1 MDDGRIQ
8 KVVLMQL
15 RDRASKNRCD
25 ATLRLPSAKD
35 AINPRVVNFR
45 PTRLIL
51 LDRQFLPRT
60 ADVKQ
65 VQNVVE
71 DRMRGEL

>member
-1 MDDGRIQ
+1 
-8 KVVLMQL
+8 
-15 RDRASKNRCD
+15 
-25 ATLRLPSAKD
+25 
-35 AINPRVVNFR
+35 VNFR